1 MYGDENNDVH
11 ILFHLLN
18 GLIRPQT
25 LDKRPAGSIFIAG
38 VDIATIG
45 QTCIFIII

>member
-25 LDKRPAGSIFIAG
+25 LDKRSPGSILVAG

-45 QTCIFIII
+45 QTCIFYK